1 VEPRR
6 ENANARNSCPYC
18 RHPCEGRGPAPSP
31 HNHEKKLD
39 PRLRRS
45 DGDYVAVVKVTRPS
59 LVIFDM
65 DDVLCHYDL
74 GRRLRALA
82 RLADVT
88 ARDVRAAVWDSGFE
102 DLADQ
107 GGYAE
112 IEHYLAEFGTR
123 LGRAITLDEWIEA
136 RSIAMQPNEDVLDL
150 ASKLGQQAALAI
162 YTNNGPVVKNHLDK
176 LFPEAAK
183 IFKQRYCSYEFGTKK
198 PDPKSYTKLLETI
211 GEKPDACW
219 FIDDKKSNVE
229 GARLAGLR
237 AHHYTG
243 FDGLI
248 AEAKAQGFEL

>member
-1 VEPRR
+1 
-6 ENANARNSCPYC
+6 
-18 RHPCEGRGPAPSP
+18 
-31 HNHEKKLD
+31 
-39 PRLRRS
+39 
-45 DGDYVAVVKVTRPS
+45 VTRPK

-112 IEHYLAEFGTR
+112 IENYLAEFSTR
-123 LGRAITLDEWIEA
+123 LGHRITLDQWIEA
-136 RSIAMQPNEDVLDL
+136 RRIAMQPNEDVLDL
-150 ASKLGQQAALAI
+150 AAKLGHQASLAI
-162 YTNNGPVVKNHLDK
+162 YTNNGPVVKNHLEK
-176 LFPEAAK
+176 LFPEAAE

-198 PDPKSYTKLLETI
+198 PDPKSYIKLLEGI
-211 GEKPDACW
+211 GEKPENCW

-229 GARLAGLR
+229 GARIAGLR
-237 AHHYTG
+237 AHLFTG
-243 FDGLI
+243 VESLT